1 MKLAEQQQDSPDFAF
16 YCDLESGTEL
26 LKRENLI
33 LKKELDVG
41 VEISQ
46 SAATHTK
53 RKPTLSLK
61 KPVDTIKSKAKYISF
76 PRPTSL
82 RSPLGQYFTIPQ
94 YKGVGSEEEI
104 SSAIDQS
111 PNDRYPIQ
119 RPDNNSNDFEG
130 PSDNFI
136 PLFEALGNRFNY
148 FLGVSD
154 RHSI

>member
-1 MKLAEQQQDSPDFAF
+1 MKLAQQQQDSPDFAF

-33 LKKELDVG
+33 LKQKLDVG
-41 VEISQ
+41 VEVSQ
-46 SAATHTK
+46 GAATNN

-111 PNDRYPIQ
+111 PNDRYAIQ
-119 RPDNNSNDFEG
+119 RPDNNPTDLKS
-130 PSDNFI
+130 PSDNHI
-136 PLFEALGNRFNY
+136 PLVEAMGNRFNS